1 MNYAPID
8 FNYSFK
14 KNQKFIYADPL
25 NARFY
30 SKFDRNLL
38 GAEVFFLWAF
48 SYFEAIGDKSY
59 EIHISKKK

>member
-1 MNYAPID
+1 MVQSFQIWRTKAIGDIAPLMNYAPID

-38 GAEVFFLWAF
+38 GAEVFFL
-48 SYFEAIGDKSY
+48 
-59 EIHISKKK
+59 